1 MKKLIPSPSIR
12 LIVSFV
18 LLFTTPSLQAQT
30 GIGTTTPDAS
40 AQLDVVSTNKGML
53 VPRVTTAQRG
63 AISSPADGLLV
74 YDSDKKAFWFF
85 KVGTGWQTMSGNGLT
100 VPFQATENT
109 PSILMSLTNLGSGSA
124 IYGYSVAGTGIHGV
138 TGSGSG
144 AAASILGDNQGGG
157 VAISGITNS
166 NTAGSVVG
174 RNDGAGYGVH
184 GYIVTNKS
192 NSAVAVL
199 GQVGANGSTGHA
211 ARFENTN
218 KLNES
223 NTVEIRNNGAGT
235 VGSHSNGNALDINLD
250 NEESYGAGVKS
261 QINSK
266 YSGIGV
272 ASIYGESSGTGG
284 TAGMFY
290 QSNPLGTGPT
300 VVVQSK
306 GSGLAVDV
314 TTIRGTGM
322 RSYSYG
328 GGASIIGVA
337 AGTGIA
343 GLFQSLDASNTKPVL
358 QVERRAGTGNIAI
371 FKGGTTLKNKARID
385 VTGKG
390 FFNGGTQS
398 SGADLAEAFN
408 TTEPVTQYEPG
419 DVLAIDPLKDRTVGK
434 STNAYSDMVLG
445 VYATKP
451 GVLLTEDGI
460 DEKGLDKVPMGV
472 VGVIPTKVCLEG
484 GVIQRGDLLVTSSIP
499 GVAMKADP
507 DKVKLGQVLGKA
519 LQNFDKPGIEK
530 IMIFVNIK

>member
-1 MKKLIPSPSIR
+1 MKKLIPSLSIR
-12 LIVSFV
+12 LIVSFM
-18 LLFTTPSLQAQT
+18 LLFTTRSLQAQT

-85 KVGTGWQTMSGNGLT
+85 KAGTGWQTMSGNGLT

-109 PSILMSLTNLGSGSA
+109 PSILMSLTNSGSGSA
-124 IYGYSVAGTGIHGV
+124 IYGYSAAGTGIHGV
-138 TGSGSG
+138 TSTG

-166 NTAGSVVG
+166 NNAGSVVG

-199 GQVGANGSTGHA
+199 GQVGVNGSTGHA

-218 KLNES
+218 KLNKS

-235 VGSHSNGNALDINLD
+235 IGDKGIGNALDIIID
-250 NEESYGAGVKS
+250 NENSTGAGVKS
-261 QINSK
+261 KINSK
-266 YSGIGV
+266 YSGIGGI

-284 TAGMFY
+284 TAGIFY
-290 QSNPLGTGPT
+290 QSNPLGIGST
-300 VVVQSK
+300 VIVQSN
-306 GSGLAVDV
+306 GSGLALDV
-314 TTIRGTGM
+314 TTIKGTGM

-328 GGASIIGVA
+328 GGASIIGLA

-358 QVERRAGTGNIAI
+358 QVERRASTGNIAI
-371 FKGGTTLKNKARID
+371 FKGGTTLTNKARID

-434 STNAYSDMVLG
+434 STNAYSNMVLG

-460 DEKGLDKVPMGV
+460 DENGLDKVPMGV

-530 IMIFVNIK
+530 IQIFVNIK